1 VTTRKVYNIPHFD
14 SIMDLIDIVAL
25 LDREFDVENV
35 KDDWS
40 WMFDKLFLDKS
51 LNSFRVVG
59 HNTGLM
65 IANSQEVNKI
75 YTAFAPSRYVL
86 EAIRLL
92 GITNSLLVVKHPFD
106 WDGRRKGKGFLHFT
120 ERDYQLMEGMG
131 ISIYSLHTPLDR
143 NRNDKV
149 VSTAYA
155 FAKIIKLKVQEEFG
169 VEGESNPDIRLGL
182 IGTVSERKLSNFV
195 KRLNTTL
202 DYKVHLMKANE
213 EVGTIAVVTGGGFVP
228 RLMLEGKERGV
239 NTYITGIITPNA
251 SDYDKKNYGKTLKE
265 VTKIGLNIIGCS
277 HYLTEKWA
285 MEQSIPYFSSICKAE
300 FIEDK
305 EALNLLE

>member
-1 VTTRKVYNIPHFD
+1 MELSK
-14 SIMDLIDIVAL
+14 IVGV
-25 LDREFDVENV
+25 LDDEFEVADV

-40 WMFDKLFLDKS
+40 WLFDPLFVRKS
-51 LNSFRVVG
+51 LPSFREPM

-65 IANSQEVNKI
+65 IKNSDEVTKI
-75 YTAFAPSRYVL
+75 YTAFSPSRYVL
-86 EAIRLL
+86 EVIRMK
-92 GITNSLLVVKHPFD
+92 GIVNSLLIVKHPFD
-106 WDGRRKGKGFLHFT
+106 WDGRRNGKGFIPFT

-131 ISIYSLHTPLDR
+131 ISIYSLHTPMDK

-155 FAKIIKLKVQEEFG
+155 FAKVIKLKVEEEFG
-169 VEGESNPDIRLGL
+169 SEGENNPELLLGV
-182 IGTVSERKLSNFV
+182 IGKMPENKISALT
-195 KRLNTTL
+195 KRLSSIL
-202 DYKVHLMKANE
+202 DYKVKLRKVSE
-213 EVGTIAVVTGGGFVP
+213 EVGKVAVVTGGGFVP
-228 RLMLEGKERGV
+228 RIIQKAKDLGV

-251 SDYDKKNYGKTLKE
+251 SEYDKKNYGRTLSE
-265 VTKIGLNIIGCS
+265 ANKIGINIIGCS

-285 MEQSIPYFSSICKAE
+285 MEMSIPYFGQICKAE